1 MTNRFLNA
9 LKENTDDI
17 RKKTLTL
24 VGTVAAALLAGIV
37 LNKLSEDRVDVIVL
51 QETAPEEE
59 IIVATEDE

>member
-1 MTNRFLNA
+1 MNRFLNA

-51 QETAPEEE
+51 QEAAPEEE